1 MKTKELRQKTSQEI
15 ELLLK
20 EHREKLRRLR
30 FDLSEKKLKNVKE
43 ISSNKKTIARVLT
56 ILEQRHEQK

>member
-20 EHREKLRRLR
+20 EHREKFRRLR